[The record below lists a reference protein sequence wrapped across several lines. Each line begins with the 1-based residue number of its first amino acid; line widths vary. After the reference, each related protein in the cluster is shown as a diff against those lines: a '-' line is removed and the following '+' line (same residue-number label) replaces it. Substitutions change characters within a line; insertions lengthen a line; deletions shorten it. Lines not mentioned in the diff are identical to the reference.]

1 MSFCVRLF
9 FFINCALWFSMT
21 SIYAQS
27 KIIPLSV
34 KSADALQGFKKEGD
48 SSYQKLIGNVQL
60 EHQGT
65 LMYCDSAIINLVLN
79 DAEAF
84 GDVLIVQPD
93 GTTISS
99 DYVKYAGDK
108 KLAIFRS
115 NVTLTDGKNSLW
127 TDSLDYQT
135 QAKIGTYTTGGTLQ
149 AESTTLSSEKGQ
161 YLVKTKDA
169 IFEGDVVVTDPQ
181 YNCTSKKIAYN
192 TQTKLIK
199 ILDQSKVVNASSIL
213 ISSNGV
219 YDAKN
224 EVGKFYGRS
233 SAQNKEQYIEADTL
247 EYNKKTNWSI
257 AKGKVIAKDT
267 AQHITLYAGWASY
280 QESVQR
286 MIAYIRPVMKIEQ
299 EQDSFFLS
307 ADTFLIAP
315 IKPIV
320 IDKKKKVVK
329 ESYQEELPNDTL
341 HPKYYKAYYHVSLF
355 SDSLQA
361 SADSIYYNSK
371 DSILSCM
378 IKPVLWSRS
387 AQLTGDTISLYFK
400 KGALDHM
407 YVPNNALIVSQAG
420 PSTAKLY
427 DQIQGNVLKG
437 NFVNNTLKDVW
448 IYPNTS
454 CIYYPKDDSGAFV
467 GVNQSSAERMH
478 IYFDK
483 QTISKIVF
491 QEDVKQTISPLQDID
506 LKDLFLSKFKWVPE
520 RRPKIKPVIFK

>member
-1 MSFCVRLF
+1 MSLYVRYLF
-9 FFINCALWFSMT
+9 LLCIILWYSTPDVF
-21 SIYAQS
+21 AQA
-27 KIIPLSV
+27 KVIPLIV
-34 KSADALQGFKKEGD
+34 KSADALQGFQKEGD
-48 SSYQKLIGNVQL
+48 SSFQKLIGNVQL

-65 LMYCDSAIINLVLN
+65 LLYCDSAIINLVLN

-84 GDVLIVQPD
+84 GDVLIVQAD

-149 AESTTLSSEKGQ
+149 TEGTTLSSEKGQ
-161 YLVKTKDA
+161 YTVKTKDA
-169 IFEGDVVVTDPQ
+169 VFEGDVVITDPQ
-181 YNCTSKKIAYN
+181 YNCTSKKIGYN
-192 TQTKLIK
+192 TQTKLIR

-213 ISSNGV
+213 ISSNGI

-224 EVGKFYGRS
+224 EVGKFYSRS

-247 EYNKKTNWSI
+247 EYNRKSNWSI

-267 AQHITLYAGWASY
+267 VQHITLYAGWASY
-280 QESVQR
+280 QESTQK

-315 IKPIV
+315 IQPIV
-320 IDKKKKVVK
+320 LDKKKKVVK
-329 ESYQEELPNDTL
+329 EMYQDELPNDTL
-341 HPKYYKAYYHVSLF
+341 HPKFYKAYNHVSLF

-371 DSILSCM
+371 DSILTCM
-378 IKPVLWSRS
+378 IKPVLWARN

-407 YVPNNALIVSQAG
+407 YIPNNALIVSQAG
-420 PSTAKLY
+420 PAPAKLY
-427 DQIQGNVLKG
+427 DQIQGSVLKV
-437 NFVNNTLKDVW
+437 NFVNNALKDVW
-448 IYPNTS
+448 IYPNTT

-467 GVNQSSAERMH
+467 GVNQLSAERMH
-478 IYFDK
+478 IYFSN
-483 QTISKIVF
+483 QSISKIVF
-491 QEDVKQTISPLQDID
+491 QEDVKQTISPLQEID
-506 LKDLFLSKFKWVPE
+506 LKDLFLSKFKWIPE
-520 RRPKIKPVIFK
+520 RRPKVKPVIFK

>member
-1 MSFCVRLF
+1 MSFYVRYLF
-9 FFINCALWFSMT
+9 FVYCAIWL
-21 SIYAQS
+21 SITITYAQS
-27 KIIPLSV
+27 KVIPLSV
-34 KSADALQGFKKEGD
+34 KSADALQGFQKEGD

-169 IFEGDVVVTDPQ
+169 IFEGDVVVSDPQ

-199 ILDQSKVVNASSIL
+199 ILEQSKVVNASSIL

-280 QESVQR
+280 QESVQK

-315 IKPIV
+315 IKPII
-320 IDKKKKVVK
+320 IDKKKNPFKYERKDAWTDIAVFHPSTDYINNRPNWLFKNENKNVSITLNDIQLEFPVLVLAYKKGEDINLAVPIDIIEVLNKKENCNLGLKKGVYEIVITNRK
-329 ESYQEELPNDTL
+329 ES
-341 HPKYYKAYYHVSLF
+341 
-355 SDSLQA
+355 
-361 SADSIYYNSK
+361 
-371 DSILSCM
+371 
-378 IKPVLWSRS
+378 
-387 AQLTGDTISLYFK
+387 FK
-400 KGALDHM
+400 FEHK
-407 YVPNNALIVSQAG
+407 
-420 PSTAKLY
+420 
-427 DQIQGNVLKG
+427 
-437 NFVNNTLKDVW
+437 
-448 IYPNTS
+448 
-454 CIYYPKDDSGAFV
+454 
-467 GVNQSSAERMH
+467 
-478 IYFDK
+478 
-483 QTISKIVF
+483 
-491 QEDVKQTISPLQDID
+491 VK
-506 LKDLFLSKFKWVPE
+506 
-520 RRPKIKPVIFK
+520 

>member
-1 MSFCVRLF
+1 MSLYVRYLF
-9 FFINCALWFSMT
+9 LLCIILWYSTPDVF
-21 SIYAQS
+21 AQA
-27 KIIPLSV
+27 KVIPLIV
-34 KSADALQGFKKEGD
+34 KSADALQGFQKEGD
-48 SSYQKLIGNVQL
+48 SSFQKLIGNVQL

-65 LMYCDSAIINLVLN
+65 LLYCDSAIINLVLN

-84 GDVLIVQPD
+84 GDVLIVQAD

-127 TDSLDYQT
+127 TDSLGYQT

-149 AESTTLSSEKGQ
+149 TEGTTLSSEKGQ
-161 YLVKTKDA
+161 YTVKTKDA
-169 IFEGDVVVTDPQ
+169 VFEGDVVITDPQ
-181 YNCTSKKIAYN
+181 YNCTSKKIGYN
-192 TQTKLIK
+192 TQTKLIR

-213 ISSNGV
+213 ISSNGI

-224 EVGKFYGRS
+224 EVGKFYSRS

-247 EYNKKTNWSI
+247 EYNRKSNWSI

-267 AQHITLYAGWASY
+267 VQHITLYAGWASY
-280 QESVQR
+280 QESTQK

-315 IKPIV
+315 IQPIV
-320 IDKKKKVVK
+320 LDKKKKVVK
-329 ESYQEELPNDTL
+329 EMYQDELPNDTL
-341 HPKYYKAYYHVSLF
+341 HPKFYKAYNHVSLF

-371 DSILSCM
+371 DSILTCM
-378 IKPVLWSRS
+378 IKPVLWARN

-407 YVPNNALIVSQAG
+407 YIPNNALIVSQAG
-420 PSTAKLY
+420 PAPAKLY
-427 DQIQGNVLKG
+427 DQIQGSVLKG
-437 NFVNNTLKDVW
+437 NFVNNALKDVW
-448 IYPNTS
+448 IYPNTT

-467 GVNQSSAERMH
+467 GVNQLSAERMH
-478 IYFDK
+478 IYFSN
-483 QTISKIVF
+483 QSISKIVF
-491 QEDVKQTISPLQDID
+491 QEDVKQTISPLQEID
-506 LKDLFLSKFKWVPE
+506 LKDLFLSKFKWIPE
-520 RRPKIKPVIFK
+520 RRPKVKPVIFK

>member
-1 MSFCVRLF
+1 MK
-9 FFINCALWFSMT
+9 FSLSVLLLIGT
-21 SIYAQS
+21 FVFTQKSYAQS
-27 KIIPLSV
+27 KTIPLVV
-34 KSADALQGFKKEGD
+34 KSADALQGFQKEGD

-65 LMYCDSAIINLVLN
+65 MLYCDSAIINLVLN

-84 GDVLIVQPD
+84 GDVLIVQAD

-149 AESTTLSSEKGQ
+149 TEGTTLSSEKGQ
-161 YLVKTKDA
+161 YTVKTKDA

-181 YNCTSKKIAYN
+181 YNCTSKKIGYN
-192 TQTKLIK
+192 TQTKLIR
-199 ILDQSKVVNASSIL
+199 ILDQSKVVNTSSIL
-213 ISSNGV
+213 ISSNGI

-224 EVGKFYGRS
+224 EVGKFYNRS

-247 EYNKKTNWSI
+247 EYNRKSNWSI

-280 QESVQR
+280 QESIQK
-286 MIAYIRPVMKIEQ
+286 MIAYLHPVMKIEQ
-299 EQDSFFLS
+299 DNDSFFLS

-315 IKPIV
+315 LQPIL
-320 IDKKKKVVK
+320 IDKKKKIAK
-329 ESYQEELPNDTL
+329 NSFEEELPSDTL
-341 HPKYYKAYYHVSLF
+341 HPKFYKAYYHVSLF

-361 SADSIYYNSK
+361 SADSLYYNGK
-371 DSILSCM
+371 DSVLKCM
-378 IKPVLWSRS
+378 IKPVLWSRY
-387 AQLTGDTISLYFK
+387 AQLTGDTISIYFK
-400 KGALDHM
+400 NGQIDHM
-407 YVPNNALIVSQAG
+407 YVPNNALMVSQAG
-420 PSTAKLY
+420 PASAKLY
-427 DQIQGNVLKG
+427 DQIQGSVLKG
-437 NFVNNTLKDVW
+437 NFENNALKDVW
-448 IYPNTS
+448 IYPNTT

-478 IYFDK
+478 IYFAK
-483 QTISKIVF
+483 QSISKIIF
-491 QEDVKQTISPLQDID
+491 QEDVKQTITPLQEIN
-506 LKDLFLSKFKWVPE
+506 LNDLFLSKFKWLPE
-520 RRPKIKPVIFK
+520 RRPRVKPIIFK

>member
-1 MSFCVRLF
+1 MK
-9 FFINCALWFSMT
+9 FSLSVLLLIGT
-21 SIYAQS
+21 FVFTQKSYAQS
-27 KIIPLSV
+27 KTIPLVV
-34 KSADALQGFKKEGD
+34 KSADALQGFQKEGD

-65 LMYCDSAIINLVLN
+65 MLYCDSAIINLVLN

-84 GDVLIVQPD
+84 GDVLIVQAD

-149 AESTTLSSEKGQ
+149 TEGTTLSSEKGQ
-161 YLVKTKDA
+161 YTVKTKDA

-181 YNCTSKKIAYN
+181 FNCTSKKIGYN
-192 TQTKLIK
+192 TQTKLIR
-199 ILDQSKVVNASSIL
+199 ILDHSKVVNTSSIL
-213 ISSNGV
+213 ISSNGI

-224 EVGKFYGRS
+224 EVGKFYNRS

-247 EYNKKTNWSI
+247 EYNRKSNWSI

-280 QESVQR
+280 QESIQK
-286 MIAYIRPVMKIEQ
+286 MIAYLHPVMKIEQ
-299 EQDSFFLS
+299 DNDSFFLS

-315 IKPIV
+315 LQPIL
-320 IDKKKKVVK
+320 IDKKKKIAK
-329 ESYQEELPNDTL
+329 NSFEEELPSDTL
-341 HPKYYKAYYHVSLF
+341 HPKFYKAYYHVSLF

-361 SADSIYYNSK
+361 SADSLYYNGK
-371 DSILSCM
+371 DSVLKCM
-378 IKPVLWSRS
+378 IKPVLWSRN

-400 KGALDHM
+400 NGQIDHM
-407 YVPNNALIVSQAG
+407 YVPNNALIASQAG
-420 PSTAKLY
+420 PVSAKLY
-427 DQIQGNVLKG
+427 DQIQGSVLKG
-437 NFVNNTLKDVW
+437 NFENNALKDVW
-448 IYPNTS
+448 IYPNTT

-478 IYFDK
+478 IYFAK
-483 QTISKIVF
+483 QSISKIIF
-491 QEDVKQTISPLQDID
+491 QEDVKQTITPLQEIN
-506 LKDLFLSKFKWVPE
+506 LNDLFLSKFKWLPE
-520 RRPKIKPVIFK
+520 RRPKVKPIIFK

>member
-1 MSFCVRLF
+1 MSFYVRYLF
-9 FFINCALWFSMT
+9 LLFTILGYST
-21 SIYAQS
+21 SDIFAQA
-27 KIIPLSV
+27 KVIPLVV
-34 KSADALQGFKKEGD
+34 KSADALQGFQKEGD
-48 SSYQKLIGNVQL
+48 SSFQKLIGNVQL

-65 LMYCDSAIINLVLN
+65 LLYCDSAIINLVLN

-84 GDVLIVQPD
+84 GDVLIVQAD

-149 AESTTLSSEKGQ
+149 AERTTLSSEKGQ
-161 YLVKTKDA
+161 YTVKTKDA
-169 IFEGDVVVTDPQ
+169 VFEGDVVVTDPQ
-181 YNCTSKKIAYN
+181 YNCTSKKIGYN
-192 TQTKLIK
+192 TQTKLIR

-213 ISSNGV
+213 ISSNGI

-224 EVGKFYGRS
+224 EVGKFYSRS

-247 EYNKKTNWSI
+247 EYNRKSNWSI

-280 QESVQR
+280 QESIQK

-315 IKPIV
+315 IQPIV
-320 IDKKKKVVK
+320 LDKKKKVVK
-329 ESYQEELPNDTL
+329 EIYQDELPNDTL
-341 HPKYYKAYYHVSLF
+341 HPKFYKAYNKVSLF

-371 DSILSCM
+371 DSILTCM
-378 IKPVLWSRS
+378 IKPVLWARN

-407 YVPNNALIVSQAG
+407 YIPNNALIVSQAG
-420 PSTAKLY
+420 PASAKLY
-427 DQIQGNVLKG
+427 DQIQGSVLKG
-437 NFVNNTLKDVW
+437 NFENNALKDVW
-448 IYPNTS
+448 IYPNTT

-478 IYFDK
+478 IYFSN
-483 QTISKIVF
+483 QSIAKIVF
-491 QEDVKQTISPLQDID
+491 QEDVKQTISPLQEIN
-506 LKDLFLSKFKWVPE
+506 LKDLFLSKFKWIPE
-520 RRPKIKPVIFK
+520 RRPKVKPVIFK

>member
-1 MSFCVRLF
+1 MSLYVRYLF
-9 FFINCALWFSMT
+9 LLCIILWYSTPDVF
-21 SIYAQS
+21 AQA
-27 KIIPLSV
+27 KVIPLIV
-34 KSADALQGFKKEGD
+34 KSADALQGFQKEGD
-48 SSYQKLIGNVQL
+48 SSFQKLIGNVQL

-65 LMYCDSAIINLVLN
+65 LLYCDSAIINLVLN

-84 GDVLIVQPD
+84 GDVLIVQAD

-149 AESTTLSSEKGQ
+149 TEGTTLSSEKGQ
-161 YLVKTKDA
+161 YTVKTKDA
-169 IFEGDVVVTDPQ
+169 VFEGDVVITDPQ
-181 YNCTSKKIAYN
+181 YNCTSKKIGYN
-192 TQTKLIK
+192 TQTKLIR

-213 ISSNGV
+213 ISSNGI

-224 EVGKFYGRS
+224 EVGKFYSRS

-247 EYNKKTNWSI
+247 EYNRKSNWSI

-267 AQHITLYAGWASY
+267 VQHITLYAGWASY
-280 QESVQR
+280 QESTQK
-286 MIAYIRPVMKIEQ
+286 MIAYVRPVMKIEQ

-315 IKPIV
+315 IQPIV
-320 IDKKKKVVK
+320 LDKKKKVVK
-329 ESYQEELPNDTL
+329 EMYQDELPNDTL
-341 HPKYYKAYYHVSLF
+341 HPKFYKAYNHVSLF

-371 DSILSCM
+371 DSILTCM
-378 IKPVLWSRS
+378 IKPVLWARN

-407 YVPNNALIVSQAG
+407 YIPNNALIVSQAG
-420 PSTAKLY
+420 PAPAKLY
-427 DQIQGNVLKG
+427 DQIQGSVLKG
-437 NFVNNTLKDVW
+437 NFVNNALKDVW
-448 IYPNTS
+448 IYPNTT

-478 IYFDK
+478 IYFSN
-483 QTISKIVF
+483 QSISKIVF
-491 QEDVKQTISPLQDID
+491 QEDVKQTISPLQEID
-506 LKDLFLSKFKWVPE
+506 LKDLFLSKFKWIPE
-520 RRPKIKPVIFK
+520 RRPKVKPVIFK

>member
-169 IFEGDVVVTDPQ
+169 IFEGL
-181 YNCTSKKIAYN
+181 A
-192 TQTKLIK
+192 
-199 ILDQSKVVNASSIL
+199 
-213 ISSNGV
+213 
-219 YDAKN
+219 
-224 EVGKFYGRS
+224 
-233 SAQNKEQYIEADTL
+233 
-247 EYNKKTNWSI
+247 
-257 AKGKVIAKDT
+257 
-267 AQHITLYAGWASY
+267 
-280 QESVQR
+280 
-286 MIAYIRPVMKIEQ
+286 
-299 EQDSFFLS
+299 
-307 ADTFLIAP
+307 
-315 IKPIV
+315 
-320 IDKKKKVVK
+320 
-329 ESYQEELPNDTL
+329 
-341 HPKYYKAYYHVSLF
+341 
-355 SDSLQA
+355 
-361 SADSIYYNSK
+361 
-371 DSILSCM
+371 
-378 IKPVLWSRS
+378 
-387 AQLTGDTISLYFK
+387 
-400 KGALDHM
+400 
-407 YVPNNALIVSQAG
+407 
-420 PSTAKLY
+420 
-427 DQIQGNVLKG
+427 
-437 NFVNNTLKDVW
+437 
-448 IYPNTS
+448 
-454 CIYYPKDDSGAFV
+454 
-467 GVNQSSAERMH
+467 
-478 IYFDK
+478 
-483 QTISKIVF
+483 
-491 QEDVKQTISPLQDID
+491 
-506 LKDLFLSKFKWVPE
+506 
-520 RRPKIKPVIFK
+520 